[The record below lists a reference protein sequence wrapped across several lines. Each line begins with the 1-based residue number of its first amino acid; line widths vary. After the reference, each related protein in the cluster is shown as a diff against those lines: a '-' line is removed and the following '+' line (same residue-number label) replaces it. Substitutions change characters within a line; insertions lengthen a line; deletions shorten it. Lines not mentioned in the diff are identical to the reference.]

1 MTISGDNGRVIG
13 VLFVAAIAV
22 STSLLFFCY
31 TWISALTLVAMSQL
45 PEMMPQMTDAGP

>member
-1 MTISGDNGRVIG
+1 VTIFGDNGRVIG

-22 STSLLFFCY
+22 STSLLFRY
-31 TWISALTLVAMSQL
+31 TWISALTLVAISQL